1 MKKGWKIF
9 IITCA
14 AVFGIGVVFCIAGFA
29 VGVSDQEVRN
39 AFGKGFGRIGR
50 LGIFHNYA
58 ISEYEENTEM
68 EVNPIDEDAERIF
81 SDIRNLEID
90 VSCLNIE
97 IRTTNGDYL
106 RVEEE
111 HTDSEC
117 DYSIYEEE
125 GTLVIRAEHEEH
137 HRHKNY
143 GTVILYVPEKQKFE
157 EVDCSVGAGVL
168 EIEKL
173 SAGEAEFEVGAGSV
187 VLHELEADREIA
199 ITCGMGSVEMTMSG
213 EKEDYNYELE
223 VGMGTVSIG
232 GSEFGGMAIEKTIE
246 NSAPKNMDIEC
257 GMGSVEIYF

>member
-9 IITCA
+9 WITCA
-14 AVFGIGVVFCIAGFA
+14 AVFGVGVVLCIAGFA
-29 VGVSDQEVRN
+29 VGVTNKDVRS
-39 AFGKGFGRIGR
+39 AFGRGLAG
-50 LGIFHNYA
+50 LGIFHSNA
-58 ISEYEENTEM
+58 VTEYEENTEM
-68 EVNPIDEDAERIF
+68 EVKPIDADAERSF

-90 VSCLNIE
+90 VSCLNVE
-97 IRTTNGDYL
+97 IRTTLAEDI

-117 DYSIYEEE
+117 DYSVYEEE
-125 GTLVIRAEHEEH
+125 GTLIIRAEHEGH
-137 HRHKNY
+137 HQHKNC

-187 VLHELEADREIA
+187 VLHEFEADREIA

-223 VGMGTVSIG
+223 VGMGTVAIG
-232 GSEFGGMAIEKTIE
+232 GSEFGGMALEKTIQ
-246 NSAPKNMDIEC
+246 NSASKNMDIEC
-257 GMGSVEIYF
+257 GMGSVEVYFSK

>member
-29 VGVSDQEVRN
+29 VGVSDQDVRN
-39 AFGKGFGRIGR
+39 AFDWDFGKIGKFGILRNHVITD
-50 LGIFHNYA
+50 
-58 ISEYEENTEM
+58 YEENTEM
-68 EVNPIDEDAERIF
+68 DVKPITEVTERTF

-90 VSCLNIE
+90 VSCLDIE
-97 IRTTNGDYL
+97 IRTTTGESI

-117 DYSIYEEE
+117 DYNIYEE
-125 GTLVIRAEHEEH
+125 GDTLVICAEHEEH
-137 HRHKNY
+137 HRHNNC
-143 GTVILYVPEKQKFE
+143 GTVILYVPEDHKFE
-157 EVDCSVGAGVL
+157 DVDCSVGAGAL

-173 SAGEAEFEVGAGSV
+173 AAGEAEFEVGAGSA
-187 VLHELEADREIA
+187 VLHEFEADRDVA

-213 EKEDYNYELE
+213 GKEDYNYELE
-223 VGMGTVSIG
+223 VGMGTVTIG

-246 NSAPKNMDIEC
+246 NSATKNMDIEC

>member
-29 VGVSDQEVRN
+29 VGVSDRDVRD
-39 AFGKGFGRIGR
+39 AFDWGFGRIGR
-50 LGIFHNYA
+50 LGIFHNHA
-58 ISEYEENTEM
+58 VTEYEENTSM
-68 EVNPIDEDAERIF
+68 EVKPITEVTERTF

-97 IRTTNGDYL
+97 IRTTQGEYI
-106 RVEEE
+106 RVEDECS
-111 HTDSEC
+111 DSNC
-117 DYSIYEEE
+117 DYNIYEE
-125 GTLVIRAEHEEH
+125 GDTLVIHAGHEEH
-137 HRHKNY
+137 HRHKNC
-143 GTVILYVPEKQKFE
+143 GTVTLYVPEKQKFE
-157 EVDCSVGAGVL
+157 EVDCSVGACAL

-187 VLHELEADREIA
+187 VLHEFEADREIA

-213 EKEDYNYELE
+213 GEEDYNYELE
-223 VGMGTVSIG
+223 VGMGTVTIG

-257 GMGSVEIYF
+257 GMGSVDIYF